1 MRSKWT
7 EYLEELMSL
16 LDKYDPKRSFKL
28 RHDVRERFLEIK
40 NAMQESYIREMLG
53 NEVDRALKWVKVF
66 NNEVNE
72 AKDELGIRG
81 IMFSKEFKSFIED
94 PVAHLKKKLF
104 NYTYD
109 LLRRKIDV
117 EEFSRVAKAAIT
129 TSLRTNLRTLYQNWV
144 IISLL
149 RNLAEYGIRIVYPE
163 YNYLLLERSGRQKT
177 GSIPPN
183 CIVYIKGYGY
193 LSIFIE
199 APRPLSWEDTED
211 LRRVWK
217 LYTALR
223 PDVMVYRGR
232 VLNMLAPERDPPIL
246 RPNVIIECK
255 ELEDWFMRVRDV
267 RGPFAKP
274 LSAEEWR
281 SRWIR
286 GLWDGLADIL
296 GVTREEVGEELKK
309 RALRLHETK
318 VVELYREF
326 YRPDVMYLVSMTK
339 VPKDITRELRHHG
352 IIVLDDVGFNRRNL
366 KRLTEDMLN
375 RLFTTSLSKSKDIE
389 EEVEDILEN
398 LLRRLEENGIS
409 ISKNELLFL
418 MSSYI
423 SLKEDNFINFV
434 KKSVKMKYG

>member
-1 MRSKWT
+1 
-7 EYLEELMSL
+7 
-16 LDKYDPKRSFKL
+16 
-28 RHDVRERFLEIK
+28 
-40 NAMQESYIREMLG
+40 
-53 NEVDRALKWVKVF
+53 
-66 NNEVNE
+66 
-72 AKDELGIRG
+72 
-81 IMFSKEFKSFIED
+81 
-94 PVAHLKKKLF
+94 
-104 NYTYD
+104 
-109 LLRRKIDV
+109 
-117 EEFSRVAKAAIT
+117 
-129 TSLRTNLRTLYQNWV
+129 
-144 IISLL
+144 
-149 RNLAEYGIRIVYPE
+149 
-163 YNYLLLERSGRQKT
+163 
-177 GSIPPN
+177 
-183 CIVYIKGYGY
+183 
-193 LSIFIE
+193 
-199 APRPLSWEDTED
+199 
-211 LRRVWK
+211 
-217 LYTALR
+217 
-223 PDVMVYRGR
+223 
-232 VLNMLAPERDPPIL
+232 
-246 RPNVIIECK
+246 
-255 ELEDWFMRVRDV
+255 RVRDV